1 MGAAE
6 LVGVALDLARD
17 VHGGG
22 VHAAALDLERVV
34 DDVAR
39 LVEERVDVG
48 EVLDVAADVRG
59 AVHAVDVVVARDH
72 ADDGER
78 AQEEHGELALEHV
91 RNAARERH
99 VGLLGRL
106 HVLFKGGEALVDA
119 AVDGVHVLREDVG
132 ALRAHEGLALARAEA
147 ADVAHQVEELV
158 PVVAPLHRVER
169 GHKKLHARQKI
180 ADAVELVLEQV
191 VELVLLVGRVDH
203 HPELRDVRE
212 AAHAEVLDRHRITER
227 LAAVGER
234 DDLQVVGGG
243 VRMRHEARAELLDDH
258 RREVEGEDVL
268 REAVA
273 RHDVERAA
281 AGKEALEGLELLGFG
296 GKLPVVGLVQL
307 EGSLNEEVGRGHAV
321 LKRREREHR
330 WTANAVLGLAHLG
343 GGSGRLGRG
352 RGLDGAGGH
361 LVDVPA
367 GARGRAA
374 AHGLPGCT
382 AAEACGASRDQ
393 KPGEDFAVH
402 RIAAREH
409 PTSVG

>member
-1 MGAAE
+1 
-6 LVGVALDLARD
+6 
-17 VHGGG
+17 
-22 VHAAALDLERVV
+22 
-34 DDVAR
+34 
-39 LVEERVDVG
+39 
-48 EVLDVAADVRG
+48 
-59 AVHAVDVVVARDH
+59 
-72 ADDGER
+72 
-78 AQEEHGELALEHV
+78 
-91 RNAARERH
+91 
-99 VGLLGRL
+99 
-106 HVLFKGGEALVDA
+106 
-119 AVDGVHVLREDVG
+119 
-132 ALRAHEGLALARAEA
+132 
-147 ADVAHQVEELV
+147 
-158 PVVAPLHRVER
+158 
-169 GHKKLHARQKI
+169 
-180 ADAVELVLEQV
+180 
-191 VELVLLVGRVDH
+191 
-203 HPELRDVRE
+203 
-212 AAHAEVLDRHRITER
+212 
-227 LAAVGER
+227 
-234 DDLQVVGGG
+234 
-243 VRMRHEARAELLDDH
+243 MRHEARAELLDDH

-330 WTANAVLGLAHLG
+330 WTVNAVLGLAHLG